1 MIDFK
6 TYDEQIEILQERGL
20 IIDDKEYAKFIL
32 KVSNYYNVVNAYK
45 DIFIQKGVTPETY
58 ISGARFSELK
68 ALHTFDKKLRITLSN
83 YLIIIERKIK
93 SIIAYEFSKSCPNH
107 NIDYLNIYKYNATL
121 AIQDAENQPVLKA
134 AKLIEKLENE
144 YTLAIDHNDEMICHY
159 NNKYGRV
166 PLWVFINKLTFGTIS
181 KMYEVLKAPDQTN
194 IAKSLKEI
202 LHRNISPKE
211 INNALKILV
220 ILRNK
225 TAHDQRI
232 YDFSS
237 SPINVS
243 ANNQFLREYSI
254 RNSSSLF
261 GAIACMSNFL
271 DEEKFQSLLS
281 EVRSLLEDLFKSLH
295 CITQADILEKMG
307 IPIQFITET

>member
-20 IIDDKEYAKFIL
+20 IIDDKEQAKLIL

-45 DIFIQKGVTPETY
+45 DIFIKKDAPTETY
-58 ISGARFSELK
+58 INGARFSELK
-68 ALHTFDKKLRITLSN
+68 ALHTFDKKLRIALSN

-93 SIIAYEFSKSCPNH
+93 SIIAYEFSKNCPNH
-107 NIDYLNIYKYNATL
+107 NDDYLNIDKYNTALT
-121 AIQDAENQPVLKA
+121 IQDVESQPVLKA

-144 YTLAIDHNDEMICHY
+144 YFSAIDHNDEMICHY

-181 KMYEVLKAPDQTN
+181 KMYEVLKTPDQTN
-194 IAKSLKEI
+194 IAKSLKEVVN
-202 LHRNISPKE
+202 RNIYPNE

-237 SPINVS
+237 QPTSVN
-243 ANNQFLREYSI
+243 AKNQFLKNYSI
-254 RNSSSLF
+254 RNSTSLF

-281 EVRSLLEDLFKSLH
+281 EIRSLLEDLFKSLH
-295 CITQADILEKMG
+295 CITQADILDKMG